1 MGFPSCC
8 INHAKHSGEL
18 ATGVATP
25 YPAAPNSPLFRG
37 ENITSLH
44 FPAESSGTMLS
55 VHRDT
60 VHILHRMCKS
70 GEVRRL
76 ACP

>member
-1 MGFPSCC
+1 MR
-8 INHAKHSGEL
+8 HALAGVRIQRVQKVQKVQIYIKHGL
-18 ATGVATP
+18 
-25 YPAAPNSPLFRG
+25 
-37 ENITSLH
+37 
-44 FPAESSGTMLS
+44 LS
-55 VHRDT
+55 T